1 MSVSIRDQ
9 TTEARE
15 ERMAATKDQIMGF
28 LAQEFPQALMK
39 SSIEEITP
47 RGAQLLYRVDAGD
60 LRPGQTVSG
69 PTLMLVA
76 DYVLYITIL
85 GHLGLVAMAVTT
97 NMTINFFRKPNG
109 NRDIRAVCKLIKVG
123 KTLVT
128 GEVWLYSMDDEEPV
142 AHVIGT
148 YALPQKS
155 SD

>member
-1 MSVSIRDQ
+1 
-9 TTEARE
+9 
-15 ERMAATKDQIMGF
+15 MAMDKQEIIGF
-28 LAQEFPQALMK
+28 LAQEFPQALQK
-39 SSIEEITP
+39 STIEEIP
-47 RGAQLLYRVDAGD
+47 AKGAQLLYRVDAGD

-69 PTLMLVA
+69 PTLMLIA
-76 DYVLYITIL
+76 DYVLYIAIL

-128 GEVWLYSMDDEEPV
+128 GEVWLYSLDDEQPV

-148 YALPQKS
+148 YALPQNS
-155 SD
+155 SSTLGG

>member
-1 MSVSIRDQ
+1 
-9 TTEARE
+9 
-15 ERMAATKDQIMGF
+15 MAMDKQEIIEF
-28 LAQEFPQALMK
+28 LAQEFPQALQK
-39 SSIEEITP
+39 STIEEIP
-47 RGAQLLYRVDAGD
+47 AKGAQLLYRVDAGD

-69 PTLMLVA
+69 PTLMLIA
-76 DYVLYITIL
+76 DYVLYIAIL

-128 GEVWLYSMDDEEPV
+128 GEVWLYSLDDEEPV

-148 YALPQKS
+148 YALPQNS
-155 SD
+155 TSTLGV

>member
-1 MSVSIRDQ
+1 
-9 TTEARE
+9 
-15 ERMAATKDQIMGF
+15 MAMDKQEIIEF
-28 LAQEFPQALMK
+28 LAQEFPQALQK
-39 SSIEEITP
+39 STIEEIP
-47 RGAQLLYRVDAGD
+47 AKGAQLLYRVDAGD

-69 PTLMLVA
+69 PTLMLIA
-76 DYVLYITIL
+76 DYVLYIAIL

-128 GEVWLYSMDDEEPV
+128 GEVWLYSLDDEEPV

-148 YALPQKS
+148 YTLPQNS
-155 SD
+155 TSTLGG

>member
-1 MSVSIRDQ
+1 
-9 TTEARE
+9 
-15 ERMAATKDQIMGF
+15 MAATKEEIMGF
-28 LAQEFPQALMK
+28 LAQEFPQALKK
-39 SSIEEITP
+39 SVIEDITP
-47 RGAQLLYRVDAGD
+47 KGAQLLYRVDARD

-69 PTLMLVA
+69 PTLMLIA
-76 DYVLYITIL
+76 DYVLYIAIM

-128 GEVWLYSMDDEEPV
+128 GEVWLYSLDDEEPV

-148 YALPQKS
+148 YALPPQQKE
-155 SD
+155 D